1 MLVTDGMWAIQSALS
16 FLLAEGLH
24 LEIRPGTFLAPL
36 SNSQSNE
43 VSNRRDTDV
52 SLIFKYLNIL
62 LGFPAIYTPS
72 FTTDL

>member
-24 LEIRPGTFLAPL
+24 LGIRPGTFLAPL
-36 SNSQSNE
+36 SNSQSKE
-43 VSNRRDTDV
+43 VSNRRDTNV